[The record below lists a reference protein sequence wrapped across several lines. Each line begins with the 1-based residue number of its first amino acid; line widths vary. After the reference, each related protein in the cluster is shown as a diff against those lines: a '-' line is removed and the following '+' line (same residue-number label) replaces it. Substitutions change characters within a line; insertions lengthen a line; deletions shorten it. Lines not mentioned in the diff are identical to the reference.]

1 LLHGK
6 NRKDAIKKLIDALN
20 KTSIKGVCTNIS
32 LLKRILNDETFVNGE
47 YDTNYLPTFLDTLDK
62 DAVVEEMSF
71 TGVEEDA
78 SNLNDL
84 RINGTD
90 EIKVIS
96 PMTGIY
102 YSTLSNTLC
111 QVEAMKLFTH
121 ISLSSVAGSGE
132 LFTSDKEYEIVRVNQ
147 ANNAQVNAGDLLFVV
162 KPV

>member
-1 LLHGK
+1 MIAQLIVHGK
-6 NRKDAIKKLIDALN
+6 NRKDAIKKLIEALD

-47 YDTNYLPTFLDTLDK
+47 YDTNYLP
-62 DAVVEEMSF
+62 MSF

-84 RINGTD
+84 RISGTD

-102 YSTLSNTLC
+102 YSTPSPNEPEFVSVGDKVHLSNTLC
-111 QVEAMKLFTH
+111 QVEAMKR
-121 ISLSSVAGSGE
+121 
-132 LFTSDKEYEIVRVNQ
+132 K
-147 ANNAQVNAGDLLFVV
+147 
-162 KPV
+162 